1 MDREGAGSRTTRKP
15 GDRFKA
21 CHHLRGRGMVLVFYP
36 GGDFPGFDIC
46 SYKAVRFLT
55 ELLLILSCLLGAMGE
70 ALATGASMVA
80 ASDTVVVSARALGD
94 AITPSAAGLVTVVDL
109 EDEPGQRDLAE
120 ILGRTAGFQVRRYG
134 GLGFAAVPSLR
145 GSSAAQ
151 IRIFIDGL
159 PLNDAQS
166 GTVDLSLL
174 PVERFSQ
181 ANIHRGVLPGGLGGM
196 GGAGAVNLIT
206 KTKANGLDAGVFM
219 GGFGNLGGRLT
230 WGLSNDDETRSV
242 LLMAHGRRADN
253 DYEYLDHNQTFDTAT
268 DDTTRLRKNAWFEE
282 WGLWGSGNM
291 EAGPV
296 KLQASGGWFRK
307 DGGRPGPINY
317 PSESATVRMDRADG
331 QLNVRLPGQ
340 ISLEMATAR
349 VQQFLFDPN
358 TEIDNGFSG
367 DIRSLS
373 TDLTGRLSWSPSIYL
388 ADSAENIL
396 SRVDLVAGVERRNQ
410 WYKQWYGDDADP
422 TRNRQT
428 DSAFASLAVALFND
442 RLQVTPAWR
451 YQRNKDDF
459 PPLPFPRWMPEE
471 EGAENIRDDISP
483 SLGLVWEVERDT
495 WFVEA
500 HAGRSVRVPTWV
512 ELFGHRGG
520 IDGNR
525 TLKPEEITAADL
537 ALVWQYSPDFSTR
550 LTLFLAETDETIIF
564 IQNSPGTSHAQNIG
578 ATRNHGLEWES
589 HMGLPYHL
597 RLQANA
603 TFQDPVDDGEQPEY
617 QGKQLP
623 YLSNIEAHLRLSRPV
638 GLWRPWLE
646 VTFENERYR
655 DRINT
660 DLIQAP
666 ARTLWNVG
674 LTRLLGP
681 RLEISAEVINL
692 TDDRTNDVV
701 QFPLPGRTWQVAL
714 SLNR

>member
-21 CHHLRGRGMVLVFYP
+21 CHHLRGRGMALAFYP
-36 GGDFPGFDIC
+36 GRGFPELVVCKIIATL
-46 SYKAVRFLT
+46 SYSEMLLVLLCLVVGTNHSYAT
-55 ELLLILSCLLGAMGE
+55 EAAMI
-70 ALATGASMVA
+70 A
-80 ASDTVVVSARALGD
+80 ASDTVIVSARALGD
-94 AITPSAAGLVTVVDL
+94 AITPSAAGLVTVIDL
-109 EDEPGQRDLAE
+109 EEDRGQRDLAE

-181 ANIHRGVLPGGLGGM
+181 AKIHRGVLPGGLGGM

-206 KTKANGLDAGVFM
+206 RTRNDGLDAGVFM
-219 GGFGNLGGRLT
+219 GGFGSLGGRLS
-230 WGLSNDDETRSV
+230 WGLSNDEGTRSL

-253 DYEYLDHNQTFDTAT
+253 DYEYLDHNQTFDTAE
-268 DDTTRLRKNAWFEE
+268 DDTTRLRQNAWFEE
-282 WGLWGSGNM
+282 WGLWGSGTM
-291 EAGPV
+291 GAGPV
-296 KLQASGGWFRK
+296 RLRASGGWFRK

-317 PSESATVRMDRADG
+317 PSESTTVRMDRADG
-331 QLNVRLPGQ
+331 QLTALLPAQ
-340 ISLEMATAR
+340 FSLELGSAR
-349 VQQFLFDPN
+349 VEQFLYDPEN
-358 TEIDNGFSG
+358 EIDDGFSG

-373 TDLTGRLSWSPSIYL
+373 TDLTGRLSWAPSLYL
-388 ADSAENIL
+388 ADSADNIL

-410 WYKQWYGDDADP
+410 WYKQWYGPDEDP
-422 TRNRQT
+422 TRNRRT
-428 DSAFASLAVALFND
+428 DSAFASLPMAFFTD
-442 RLQVTPAWR
+442 HLQVIPAWR
-451 YQRNKDDF
+451 YQRNTDDF
-459 PPLPFPRWMPEE
+459 PPVPFPRWMPEE
-471 EGAENIRDDISP
+471 EGIENIRHDVSP
-483 SLGLVWEVERDT
+483 SVGLVWEVDRDT

-525 TLKPEEITAADL
+525 ELLPEEIMAADL

-550 LTLFLAETDETIIF
+550 LTVFLAETDDTIIF
-564 IQNSPGTSHAQNIG
+564 IQNSPGTSHARNIG
-578 ATRNHGLEWES
+578 ATTNHGLEWEG
-589 HMGLPYHL
+589 HFALPQHL

-603 TFQDPVDDGEQPEY
+603 TVQDPVDEGDQPEY
-617 QGKQLP
+617 QGKRLP
-623 YLSNIEAHLRLSRPV
+623 YLSNVEAHLRLSRAV
-638 GLWRPWLE
+638 DSWRPWLE
-646 VTFENERYR
+646 ISFESERYR

-660 DLIQAP
+660 ELIKAP

-674 LTRLLGP
+674 LAKLLGP
-681 RLEISAEVINL
+681 DLEISAEVINL

-701 QFPLPGRTWQVAL
+701 QFPLPGRTWQMAL